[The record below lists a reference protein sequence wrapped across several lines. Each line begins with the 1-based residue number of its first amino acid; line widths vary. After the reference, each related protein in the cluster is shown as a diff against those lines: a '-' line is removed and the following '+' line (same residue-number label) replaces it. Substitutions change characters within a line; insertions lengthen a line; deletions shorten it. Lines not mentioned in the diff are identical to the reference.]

1 MSWNSMAVQCRQ
13 YEEPDPR
20 YSPYTV
26 VRITEAE
33 MRAYHHFI
41 GNCISLEFRAKKGNG
56 DFALVIYPNC

>member
-20 YSPYTV
+20 YSPYTM

-41 GNCISLEFRAKKGNG
+41 GSCISLEFRAKKGNG